1 MVERAAYIDTQKLL
15 KQLQRSVKDY
25 YIVNG
30 QLPCVASLQDAPGS
44 TDFGVANPDCATSAS
59 TPAGTFRTGSPAV
72 RIGMIPT
79 RTLGLPD
86 SAASDK
92 YGNRIVYAVTELL
105 TDSNQFGA
113 ENGGITV
120 WDMNDNAILTDAAFY
135 ISSPGRDRKGAYDYQ
150 STAAPNIACSPA
162 ANLDTQN
169 CDFANEVFRDAP
181 YNNGDIDD
189 TFFDDLTAWTP
200 KFHLTGMTASSDT
213 LWAANG
219 DTNLYSVGTDENTS
233 NTNVGIGTAS
243 PQAGVH
249 VARGN
254 RSLRLEG
261 GSHVFMELYPHGPAT
276 RGGWFGFGNSTSDN
290 LSIRNE
296 IDGADLNLL
305 TTGTGNV
312 GIANSAPEER
322 LHVAGNLQVDNA
334 FLGVGGHGANYLH
347 LAHPNYK
354 GSGQYALLQH
364 ATVGH
369 LYLNSV
375 AEGNIYFRNDNL
387 SQMTLLGETGHFGIG
402 TSAPQAGLHVKK
414 IGRLT
419 PSNKLGSYPPGEN
432 NSFAAII
439 EGLGADDGGLFIRIG
454 DNNGDEKALDI
465 WNEASDSFTMRVKSN
480 GRSSFG
486 GDVRSDAMLTVSG
499 GPIYTGAMWLGK
511 SGATATAPDIQFDA
525 DGLLGADGNVFV
537 AIDGNNNGSGMF
549 SVRRSRMH
557 RNGTE
562 LLRVRHNGKL
572 WIASN
577 LQENSDKRLK
587 KDIQPITGALDKLA
601 AIHGVSFRWNGKAN
615 HEEKPYIGVIAQE
628 VQSVFPEL
636 VEEDHNGYLALDK
649 AALVAP
655 LIEAVKQLDAQNT
668 ALAKENTALHEKLQG
683 LETRIK
689 MLENGTAAI
698 EDSVADTGAT
708 PQNRTL
714 FLFILV
720 ALGIIIYTLRKRRS

>member
-30 QLPCVASLQDAPGS
+30 QLPCVASLQDAPG
-44 TDFGVANPDCATSAS
+44 TTEFGVAIPNCAS
-59 TPAGTFRTGSPAV
+59 TTSEPTGTFRTGSPAV

-105 TDSNQFGA
+105 TDSNQFGLQ
-113 ENGGITV
+113 NGAITV
-120 WDMNDNAILTDAAFY
+120 WDMNDNAILSDAAFY
-135 ISSPGRDRKGAYDYQ
+135 ISSFGRDRKGAYNYQ
-150 STAAPNIACSPA
+150 TTGAPSVNCSPA

-169 CDFANEVFRDAP
+169 CDFANAVFRDAP
-181 YNNGDIDD
+181 YNNGDVEDR
-189 TFFDDLTAWTP
+189 FFDDLTAWTP

-219 DTNLYSVGTDENTS
+219 DANLFSVGTDGNTS
-233 NTNVGIGTAS
+233 NTNVGIGLSA
-243 PQAGVH
+243 PQHSLDVSGVIQ
-249 VARGN
+249 
-254 RSLRLEG
+254 
-261 GSHVFMELYPHGPAT
+261 T
-276 RGGWFGFGNSTSDN
+276 RNGHIVTNN
-290 LSIRNE
+290 AN
-296 IDGADLNLL
+296 GALVLNFPQ
-305 TTGTGNV
+305 TGTNPGLFVRSNPTPGNV
-312 GIANSAPEER
+312 STPYATLMRVFPDGDVGIGTESPEER
-322 LHVAGNLQVDNA
+322 LHVAGNLQVANA
-334 FLGVGGHGANYLH
+334 FLGIGAHGGNYLH

-364 ATVGH
+364 ATIGH

-375 AEGNIYFRNDNL
+375 ADGNIYFRNDNV
-387 SQMTLLGETGHFGIG
+387 SQMTLQGETGFLGID

-465 WNEASDSFTMRVKSN
+465 WNEASDSLAMRVKSN

-511 SGATATAPDIQFDA
+511 SGATATAPDIQFDS

-549 SVRRSRMH
+549 SVRRGRMH

-562 LLRVRHNGKL
+562 LLRMRHNGKL

-587 KDIQPITGALDKLA
+587 KDIRPISDALDKLA
-601 AIHGVSFRWNGKAN
+601 AINGVHFLWNGKAN

-636 VEEDHNGYLALDK
+636 VEKDHNGYLALDK

-655 LIEAVKQLDAQNT
+655 LIEAVKQLDA
-668 ALAKENTALHEKLQG
+668 ENTLLDQKNAALHEKLQS

-689 MLENGTAAI
+689 TLENETSATA
-698 EDSVADTGAT
+698 DSESATGKT
-708 PQNRTL
+708 PQNIAL
-714 FLFILV
+714 FLFILI
-720 ALGIIIYTLRKRRS
+720 ALGIIIYTLGKRRS